1 MSARSRDL
9 HVGDFVY
16 VEANE
21 AIPADMVLLLSSNE
35 EGIAYMETSQ
45 LDGYAIVFPSE
56 CALSFVLRVC
66 RVSCGAA
73 SYHSSAERRILS
85 SARCRR

>member
-45 LDGYAIVFPSE
+45 LDGYANVFPSE
-56 CALSFVLRVC
+56 CALSFVL

>member
-35 EGIAYMETSQ
+35 EGIAYIETSQ
-45 LDGYAIVFPSE
+45 LDGYANAFP
-56 CALSFVLRVC
+56 V
-66 RVSCGAA
+66 
-73 SYHSSAERRILS
+73 
-85 SARCRR
+85 

>member
-1 MSARSRDL
+1 
-9 HVGDFVY
+9 

-45 LDGYAIVFPSE
+45 LDGY
-56 CALSFVLRVC
+56 
-66 RVSCGAA
+66 
-73 SYHSSAERRILS
+73 S
-85 SARCRR
+85 SARNRAHALRFRVSRLAGCALL

>member
-1 MSARSRDL
+1 MRTPAARDDRPSVLTSTRLRQSRDL
-9 HVGDFVY
+9 HVGDLVY

-45 LDGYAIVFPSE
+45 LDG
-56 CALSFVLRVC
+56 
-66 RVSCGAA
+66 
-73 SYHSSAERRILS
+73 
-85 SARCRR
+85 